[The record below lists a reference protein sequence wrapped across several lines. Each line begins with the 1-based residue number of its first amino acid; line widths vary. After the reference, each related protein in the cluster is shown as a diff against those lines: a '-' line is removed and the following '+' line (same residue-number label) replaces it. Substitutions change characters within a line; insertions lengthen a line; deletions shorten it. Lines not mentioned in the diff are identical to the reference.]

1 MYINDSLKYTVN
13 EKVSDEAFQSLWI
26 EIQFPQKSNI
36 ICGIYRQRNS
46 PKRFQEYFDDKLY
59 RLITSNKSI
68 YIMGDSNINLLHAET
83 SCYAQDFLLSLQS
96 SSFIPII
103 DKPTRVYNNSATLI
117 DNILTNKVD
126 VEITSGNIISDISDH
141 YSQFCISHN
150 FIQRPKHGRKKRR
163 DFSSYSRSKFNSELS
178 NTLVS

>member
-1 MYINDSLKYTVN
+1 
-13 EKVSDEAFQSLWI
+13 
-26 EIQFPQKSNI
+26 
-36 ICGIYRQRNS
+36 
-46 PKRFQEYFDDKLY
+46 
-59 RLITSNKSI
+59 
-68 YIMGDSNINLLHAET
+68 MGDFNINLLHAET

-96 SSFIPII
+96 FSFIPTI

-150 FIQRPKHGRKKRR
+150 FIQRPKPGGKNAET
-163 DFSSYSRSKFNSELS
+163 SGYSRNKFNSELS
-178 NTLVS
+178 DAVIIS